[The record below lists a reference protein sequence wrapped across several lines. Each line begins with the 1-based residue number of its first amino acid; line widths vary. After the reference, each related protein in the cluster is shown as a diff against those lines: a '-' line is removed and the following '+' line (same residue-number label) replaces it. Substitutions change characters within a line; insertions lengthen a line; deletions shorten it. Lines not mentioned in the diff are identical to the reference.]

1 MSQNNENNILEKYSD
16 SHKKSNEIFQRATGV
31 LPSGA
36 THDSRF
42 LNPFPIYVK
51 RALGSKK
58 WDVDGNEYVDYWMG
72 HGALLLGHSHPRVV
86 EAVTS
91 QVTKGTHYGACS
103 ELEVEWGELVK
114 KLVPSADKVK
124 FVSSGTEATI
134 MAIRLARAFTG
145 KNKIVKFE
153 GHFHGWHD
161 SVMPGIK
168 PPYNVP
174 ASTGI
179 PQAVLDNTLL
189 CPPNDEEKL
198 TEIIE
203 QDNDISAVIIE
214 PTGGSFIT
222 VPTRDGFL
230 KFLRDITK
238 KHNILLIFDEVVT
251 GFRVAPGGAQEYY
264 KVKPDITALAKI
276 LAGGL
281 PGGAVAGRSDIMEF
295 LGFKDSKWN
304 RYKKIYHPGTFNAN
318 PLSASAGVAALKIV
332 STGEDIKMAN
342 EIAKYLR
349 DELNKVIDR
358 HSINWCV
365 YGQFSGFRI
374 FMDYD
379 GKRESNFESNIWK
392 YDHARLKK
400 SAPSEIENSFRMGML
415 NNGIDMM
422 PSFALTSSTHNE
434 KDVEKT
440 AKALDTTITMMKNE
454 KVIS

>member
-1 MSQNNENNILEKYSD
+1 METNNEKNILDTYTV
-16 SHKKSNEIFQRATGV
+16 SHKRSSEIYRRANDV
-31 LPSGA
+31 FPSGA

-42 LNPFPIYVK
+42 LNPFPIYIK
-51 RALGSKK
+51 RALGSRK
-58 WDVDGNEYVDYWMG
+58 WDVDGNEYIDYWMG
-72 HGALLLGHSHPRVV
+72 HGALLLGHSHPKIV

-114 KLVPSADKVK
+114 KLVPSAKKVK

-168 PPYNVP
+168 PPYDTP
-174 ASTGI
+174 ASPGI
-179 PQAVLDNTLL
+179 PQAVLDNTIL
-189 CPPNDEEKL
+189 CPPNDEERL
-198 TEIIE
+198 DEILE

-222 VPTRDGFL
+222 IPTREGFL
-230 KFLRDITK
+230 QSLRELTK
-238 KHNILLIFDEVVT
+238 KRNVLLIFDEVVT
-251 GFRVAPGGAQEYY
+251 GFRVSPGGAQEYY
-264 KVKPDITALAKI
+264 RVLPDITALAKI

-281 PGGAVAGRSDIMEF
+281 PGGAVAGRADIMEY

-332 STGEDIKMAN
+332 STGEDIKKAN
-342 EIAKYLR
+342 AITKQLKE
-349 DELNKVIDR
+349 ELNKVIDK
-358 HSINWCV
+358 HSLNWCV

-379 GKRESNFESNIWK
+379 GDRKNGFESDMWK

-400 SAPSEIENSFRMGML
+400 SASPEIESAFRRGML
-415 NNGIDMM
+415 NNGVDMM
-422 PSFALTSSTHNE
+422 PSFALVSSTHTE
-434 KDVEKT
+434 KDIEKT

-454 KVIS
+454 KVIG